1 MRIAVLPFNAGPDTK
16 PGLGRQLANFLAD
29 SVRTAAGAEI
39 NSVNLLAQIEQDG
52 QQRAALVNVSDK
64 LNEPDFLAP
73 LFGEA
78 GAEKAMD
85 GLLTAKDGGYEL
97 VVRFHQGANNPPIWE
112 KTFNFEPDGVFG
124 VLHELILELADQAE
138 VELPEA
144 VKTKLEFGTE
154 KGNSFLDFMEGYD
167 AFQYIQSSN
176 GMVANEFDPQMGY
189 GALIASLE
197 ADPDF
202 MGPYEMLL
210 ALARSCGQYRIGTLD
225 AAIAAVEK
233 AIEIAPEDF
242 RGHYAMAEL
251 FQGVEVWNRASDEYE
266 KALTLHDKAK
276 PEYVE
281 DGKEEDWKLEHASIL
296 SRIGVAQMGMGMP
309 VNAELN
315 FKKAI
320 DLEGDDKPSLNLLAG
335 VLQNSNRGH
344 EIPNLWRQQ
353 LERQPNNPEVYAKYA
368 IALFQAERVD
378 DSVKV
383 FEEALDKLESNEDKL
398 VVKRFYAPLLA
409 QRGEHDRA
417 MDFYE
422 DCLDE
427 APSDVGVLWEY
438 AQTLKAADREFEV
451 PQVLDTLIASNPD
464 PNMRAEAFAW
474 KTEITEPKRAE
485 AVRSADVKMSQ
496 GDFEGALKEL
506 KPLRNWLADYWKL
519 WAILAAAYNRTGQH
533 DEARDAAER
542 LINMYP
548 GFEMAYIEL
557 MGALNSLGR
566 NDDAYNVMR
575 YAASNMPQ
583 SLNVHV
589 NLALAAQRAGHVDEA
604 RGLAKQIREAVGP
617 NPELDQVFG
626 EIDRG

>member
-29 SVRTAAGAEI
+29 SVRTSAGAEI
-39 NSVNLLAQIEQDG
+39 NTVNLLAQIEQDG

-64 LNEPDFLAP
+64 LNEYEFIAP

-78 GAEKAMD
+78 GADKALD
-85 GLLTAKDGGYEL
+85 GLLVAKDGAYDL
-97 VVRFHQGANNPPIWE
+97 TVRFHEGGNPSPIWE
-112 KTFNFEPDGVFG
+112 KTLHFEPNGVFKA
-124 VLHELILELADQAE
+124 LHELILELASQAQVDLPDQ
-138 VELPEA
+138 
-144 VKTKLEFGTE
+144 VKKNLEFGTDD
-154 KGNSFLDFMEGYD
+154 GQAFLDFMEGYD
-167 AFQYIQSSN
+167 AFQYIQAAN
-176 GMVANEFDPQMGY
+176 GLVANEFDPQMGY
-189 GALIASLE
+189 DALIKSLE

-225 AAIAAVEK
+225 AALAAVTK
-233 AIEIAPEDF
+233 AVELAPDDF
-242 RGHYAMAEL
+242 RGHYAMGEL
-251 FQGVEVWNRASDEYE
+251 FQGVEVWNKASDEYE
-266 KALTLHDKAK
+266 RALSLHDKAK
-276 PEYVE
+276 AEYE
-281 DGKEEDWKLEHASIL
+281 EGNRAEDWRLEHASLL
-296 SRIGVAQMGMGMP
+296 SRIGVAQMALGMP

-320 DLEGDDKPSLNLLAG
+320 DLENEDKPSLNLLAG
-335 VLQNSNRGH
+335 VLQNTNRGH
-344 EIPNLWRQQ
+344 EIPNLWRMQ
-353 LERQPNNPEVYAKYA
+353 LERQPDSAEIYAKYA
-368 IALFQAERVD
+368 IALFQAERPEE
-378 DSVKV
+378 SIKV
-383 FEEALDKLESNEDKL
+383 FEEALDKLESSDDKL
-398 VVKRFYAPLLA
+398 IVKRFYAPLLA

-427 APSDVGVLWEY
+427 APNDVPVLWEY

-464 PNMRAEAFAW
+464 ANMRAEAFAW

-496 GDFEGALKEL
+496 GDFEGALREL

-533 DEARDAAER
+533 EEAREAAER

-557 MGALNSLGR
+557 MGALGSLGR

-575 YAASNMPQ
+575 FAASNMPQ

-589 NLALAAQRAGHVDEA
+589 NLALAAQRAGHTDEA
-604 RGLAKQIREAVGP
+604 RALAKQIREAVGP